1 MVALCVAST
10 TKVVVKVPA
19 RDAAAPAAARA
30 PAFAPRVF
38 LEKVRADPRVTDV
51 AFRPRVQPN
60 ILFRK
65 RIVFVLSLAQLLL
78 FLSLVLSTHSF
89 YSRSYKP
96 PDPQKPSC
104 LEP

>member
-1 MVALCVAST
+1 
-10 TKVVVKVPA
+10 
-19 RDAAAPAAARA
+19 
-30 PAFAPRVF
+30 
-38 LEKVRADPRVTDV
+38 
-51 AFRPRVQPN
+51 
-60 ILFRK
+60 
-65 RIVFVLSLAQLLL
+65 LSLAQLLL